1 MTHMTGDEYRK
12 IVGKLGLN
20 QLEAAQLFDVDAR
33 TIRRWQTGVVSIPL
47 ATATLLRLM
56 IKYKPVRNYVIRQGE
71 ELARCE
77 APSK

>member
-1 MTHMTGDEYRK
+1 MSHMTGDEYRK
-12 IVGKLGLN
+12 ILDKLGLN
-20 QLEAAQLFDVDAR
+20 QTQAAQMFDVDAR
-33 TIRRWQTGVVSIPL
+33 TIRRWLAEDVTIPL

-56 IKYKPVRNYVIRQGE
+56 IKHKMVRDYMIKQGE